1 MGSEDADLLE
11 LGRVFFMGKWFQ
23 WETSQTGAVGRM
35 QVDDSLLF
43 MINEMEKALTGD
55 ASGKKEIEL
64 FRKHYQVGKT
74 IAAATFSLVHE
85 LFGEEGLLIFDAD
98 DSDCKRHC
106 IELFRDE
113 LFQNKSNVL
122 VKETIDSL
130 LSIYPIQT
138 SGRAINL
145 FYLDDGMRSRI
156 EQEGDCFIVQGS
168 TLKFTKAEIEQLLI
182 THPEKFS
189 PNVILRPLVQEKL
202 LPNVAFIGGG
212 SELAYWMELMSTF
225 NHFNV
230 PFPVLILRNSFAIVS
245 EEAMKKV
252 AQLKLDVAS
261 LFKDKLELEHILLE
275 RNGISISNL
284 NEEKAE
290 LQSIYEKMQ
299 TKATAQEKTLFNH
312 VDALKNDALKRVI
325 QLEKKMLRQEK
336 KKQFSLLNDGQ
347 DCVKEFFTN
356 GVLQERVENYFS
368 LCIKYGGDLKK
379 ITNQHQQ
386 PFSKTFNILPIPA
399 Q

>member
-1 MGSEDADLLE
+1 
-11 LGRVFFMGKWFQ
+11 
-23 WETSQTGAVGRM
+23 
-35 QVDDSLLF
+35 
-43 MINEMEKALTGD
+43 
-55 ASGKKEIEL
+55 
-64 FRKHYQVGKT
+64 
-74 IAAATFSLVHE
+74 
-85 LFGEEGLLIFDAD
+85 
-98 DSDCKRHC
+98 
-106 IELFRDE
+106 
-113 LFQNKSNVL
+113 
-122 VKETIDSL
+122 
-130 LSIYPIQT
+130 
-138 SGRAINL
+138 
-145 FYLDDGMRSRI
+145 
-156 EQEGDCFIVQGS
+156 
-168 TLKFTKAEIEQLLI
+168 
-182 THPEKFS
+182 
-189 PNVILRPLVQEKL
+189 LVQEKL

-261 LFKDKLELEHILLE
+261 LFKDKLELERILLE

-284 NEEKAE
+284 IEEKAE

-312 VDALKNDALKRVI
+312 VDALKNEALKKVI

-368 LCIKYGGDLKK
+368 LSIKYGGDLKK

-386 PFSKTFNILPIPA
+386 PFSKTFNILSIPV